1 MSDHQI
7 LEFALTGDHPVLAI
21 LREQLSQ
28 ATLSARDYTGV
39 GYYTNITV
47 SAQACRL
54 PSSRLVIH
62 DVHAEV
68 TGLEH
73 GAGFAVFLEE
83 GALSLLEGFCY
94 EDAWPTDATVHR
106 LFYMHHD
113 EQGSPSLVEVTPRD
127 LKYVFK

>member
-7 LEFALTGDHPVLAI
+7 LEFAFAGDHPVLAI

-73 GAGFAVFLEE
+73 GAGFAVILEE
-83 GALSLLEGFCY
+83 GALSLLEGS
-94 EDAWPTDATVHR
+94 ATKMPGPPLQPFIGSSTCTMMNR
-106 LFYMHHD
+106 EAHHW
-113 EQGSPSLVEVTPRD
+113 
-127 LKYVFK
+127 